1 MHVLHLARAGTSVL
15 VVRVRRIRFNQLWS
29 DRHRNDCHKG
39 SFTHSSPEA
48 GGLACHA
55 GPHREAPTL
64 SQSTG
69 REGKMWA
76 RAFIED
82 STGKNG

>member
-48 GGLACHA
+48 GGLVGMPCRTTQ
-55 GPHREAPTL
+55 GSTNIVPEHRKGGENV
-64 SQSTG
+64 
-69 REGKMWA
+69 GKS
-76 RAFIED
+76 FY
-82 STGKNG
+82 